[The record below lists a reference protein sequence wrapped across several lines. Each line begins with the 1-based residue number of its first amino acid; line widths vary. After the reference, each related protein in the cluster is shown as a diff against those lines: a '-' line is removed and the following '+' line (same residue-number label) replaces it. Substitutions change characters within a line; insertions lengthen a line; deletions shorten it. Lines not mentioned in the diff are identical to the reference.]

1 MKLSQKIMEL
11 RKMNGLNFRSCESK
25 MIATVLA
32 KKLYEIKTKEYYNIE
47 HRLERYKHD
56 RGYTN

>member
-32 KKLYEIKTKEYYNIE
+32 KKLYEIKIK
-47 HRLERYKHD
+47 
-56 RGYTN
+56 